1 MDAVGP
7 VDGRHRRWSGTPTR
21 KQGGD
26 RRAEEVE
33 RVRREERAWLTCR
46 LRADGMRRHG
56 RERLLVRRRTM
67 KNPIAGWSD
76 CRIGV
81 LFGAWLVLSIAGSLA
96 ICWSDRSLITS
107 VYQRS
112 QQLELT
118 SSSACASCIVS
129 DWNDRRCSDCI
140 HIARRGIWIDTLW
153 FVPAYSTLLALCCF
167 WIGKHAGG
175 SALLAPAA
183 LLGWASWSAGLL
195 DWIENAGMLAQL
207 RS

>member
-1 MDAVGP
+1 
-7 VDGRHRRWSGTPTR
+7 
-21 KQGGD
+21 
-26 RRAEEVE
+26 
-33 RVRREERAWLTCR
+33 
-46 LRADGMRRHG
+46 
-56 RERLLVRRRTM
+56 M

-76 CRIGV
+76 RRIGV

-207 RS
+207 RSHRAAALTGTAANLKWVLVLVISLFVGLAAVRRFLIFCEDRLHGYEDRRRRQGDD